1 MHLAAM
7 AVLAVIGLWWFTRS
21 RELFHV
27 SVRAGRVLVVRGR
40 VPPGLL
46 ASFRE
51 IVDGTA
57 VRGSIRVLKQE
68 HGARLVCSGN
78 IDAGTVQRMRN
89 VFALC
94 PASKLRQAPA
104 IARPTIGQVTG
115 IASLAW
121 LFEGA
126 LRRR

>member
-1 MHLAAM
+1 MHLAAI
-7 AVLAVIGLWWFTRS
+7 AVLVVVGLWWFTRS

-27 SVRAGRVLVVRGR
+27 SVRAGRVLVVSGN

-51 IVDGTA
+51 IFAGSAMSGSVK
-57 VRGSIRVLKQE
+57 VRKQE
-68 HGARLVCSGN
+68 HGARLVCSGS
-78 IDAGTVQRMRN
+78 IDAGTTQRLRN
-89 VFALC
+89 VFALY

-104 IARPTIGQVTG
+104 IDRPTLGQLSG

-121 LFEGA
+121 LFEGVI
-126 LRRR
+126 RRR